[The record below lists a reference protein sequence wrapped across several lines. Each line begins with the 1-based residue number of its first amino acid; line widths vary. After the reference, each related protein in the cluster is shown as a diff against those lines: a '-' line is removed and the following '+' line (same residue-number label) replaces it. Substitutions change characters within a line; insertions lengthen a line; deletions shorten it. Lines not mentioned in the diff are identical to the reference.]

1 LRKRFIIALLSSLAG
16 GGAAAQSP
24 WGGLS
29 YATERACSLAGRLGS
44 EECANA
50 AANAR
55 AEFDEK
61 APRFPTREVCQK
73 LFPRAGCSLGFSGA
87 DGFVGR
93 KSAVYF
99 TPRQLGFRVS
109 TVAKTATPYTDP
121 PVGFSPRTFIRRDTA
136 IDLKRAR
143 AATAP
148 VAWRAAPAPDLS
160 GRGGFIAL
168 VRQEAEKA
176 ALPVDVADA
185 VAYVES
191 RYDPSV
197 VGDVGEIGLMQ
208 VRPATA
214 AMLGFDGGESEL
226 FDPATNIHY
235 GVRYL
240 AQAWRLAGGDLCRAL
255 MKYRSGHG
263 SEEMSPLSVQYC
275 ARARSYLES
284 LKSELAKSPLPA
296 PSIRIAA
303 AASPLSCAP
312 GVGHFAPRCPVAS
325 EDDARHFKP
334 FRITTR

>member
-1 LRKRFIIALLSSLAG
+1 MRKRFIIALLSSLVAV
-16 GGAAAQSP
+16 GAAAETP
-24 WGGLS
+24 WAGFS
-29 YATERACSLAGRLGS
+29 YTTESACSLAGRLTADQ
-44 EECANA
+44 CANA

-61 APRFPTREVCQK
+61 APRFPTRESCQK
-73 LFPRAGCSLGFSGA
+73 LFPAAGCSLGFSGA
-87 DGFVGR
+87 DGFAGR
-93 KSAVYF
+93 KSGIYY

-109 TVAKTATPYTDP
+109 TLAKTATPFTDP
-121 PVGFSPRTFIRRDTA
+121 PIGFVPRTFMRRDASIDHNRAQTA
-136 IDLKRAR
+136 R
-143 AATAP
+143 T
-148 VAWRAAPAPDLS
+148 AWRFAPATSDLS
-160 GRGGFIAL
+160 GRATFIAL
-168 VRQEAEKA
+168 VREEAEKA

-185 VAYVES
+185 VAFVES

-255 MKYRSGHG
+255 MKYRAGHG

-275 ARARSYLES
+275 ARARSYLET
-284 LKSELAKSPLPA
+284 LKSQLAKAPLPA
-296 PSIRIAA
+296 PTIRM
-303 AASPLSCAP
+303 AASPSSCAP
-312 GVGHFAPRCPVAS
+312 GVDHFVPRCPVPS
-325 EDDARHFKP
+325 EDDAHRFKP
-334 FRITTR
+334 FQITTR